1 MIKHYMLSTSS
12 LKVLMN
18 KIYLIKNSF
27 YLNIYKVFYVKLR
40 RIQKAEFL
48 LIQIQIQNLIKVML
62 KLQENKINYHKFK
75 SNNQMTHY

>member
-40 RIQKAEFL
+40 RIQKAEFQ